1 MPERIYSALL
11 IFLTFVFFSCNPPGE
26 EVIYDYSLTDI
37 NASSVTYG
45 ENIGPGY
52 FENQMSVHYFG
63 HQYWGLCAFLLGKL
77 DSLYGNLQNEGIES
91 VKIIAIGKG
100 QYSGDNS
107 KWTSGNSIPIVVDP
121 SPNTLWTSW
130 GASQWDLFFLDSNG
144 TYITDFDINDYV
156 YTVITDADTSIV
168 FEYNKIY
175 NQIKD
180 ILPE

>member
-1 MPERIYSALL
+1 MPGRKYLALL
-11 IFLTFVFFSCNPPGE
+11 SLLACVLFSCNPPDE
-26 EVIYDYSLTDI
+26 EIVYDYSLTDI

-52 FENQMSVHYFG
+52 FTSQVSVHYFG

-77 DSLYGNLQNEGIES
+77 DSLYGNLQNEGTDN

-100 QYSGDNS
+100 QYSDDNS
-107 KWTSGNSIPIVVDP
+107 KWTEENSIPIVADP
-121 SPNTLWTSW
+121 SPNALWTSW
-130 GASQWDLFFLDSNG
+130 GASQWDVFFLDSNG
-144 TYITDFDINDYV
+144 GYITDYSLEE
-156 YTVITDADTSIV
+156 YTVIGEDSSRV
-168 FEYNKIY
+168 FQYSKVY